1 VQGYAGSADKRLAIE
16 KGEIDGECTGW
27 SSLPDDWLREP
38 RINVLVRLLPTL
50 VTGLDASVP
59 YAGDLLRD
67 EGDRKVYDFLTAP
80 GKLGRLFMVSGR
92 VGAARAAMLRQAF
105 DSMVADRT
113 FLDEAQKL
121 RLLVAPVSGAE
132 ISQRV
137 AALYAAP
144 AALVARAK
152 AVSGE

>member
-1 VQGYAGSADKRLAIE
+1 
-16 KGEIDGECTGW
+16 
-27 SSLPDDWLREP
+27 
-38 RINVLVRLLPTL
+38 L

-59 YAGDLLRD
+59 YAGDLLR
-67 EGDRKVYDFLTAP
+67 EETDRKVYDFLTAP

-92 VGAARAAMLRQAF
+92 VGAARVAILRQAL

-113 FLDEAQKL
+113 FLDEARKL

-137 AALYAAP
+137 AALYAVP
-144 AALVARAK
+144 ADLVARAK
-152 AVSGE
+152 AVSGD